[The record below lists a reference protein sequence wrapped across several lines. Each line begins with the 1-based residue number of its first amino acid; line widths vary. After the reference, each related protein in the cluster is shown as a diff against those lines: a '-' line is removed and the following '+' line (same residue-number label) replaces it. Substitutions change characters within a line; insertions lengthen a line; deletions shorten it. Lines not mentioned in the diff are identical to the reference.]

1 MKILLFGA
9 SGQLGSAVHEA
20 LRGRHEVIGVSRKGS
35 PSVDIT
41 DPESIRALYAAV
53 GRVDAVASAAG
64 GVPFRPLT
72 LLTRDDFEA
81 GSRNK
86 LLGQI
91 EVVRQGIEHVN
102 DGGSFTLIAG
112 ILSREPVRGGAVASM
127 ANGALESF
135 VMAAAAELPRGLR
148 INAVSPTV
156 FSESIEHYGDTFR
169 GFRPVPVA
177 DAARAFVRSI
187 EGARTGNVFRVE

>member
-1 MKILLFGA
+1 MKILLIGA
-9 SGQLGSAVHEA
+9 SGQLGSAVDEA

-53 GRVDAVASAAG
+53 GRVDAVVGAAG

-72 LLTRDDFEA
+72 QLTRDDFEA
-81 GSRNK
+81 GARNK

-91 EVVRQGIEHVN
+91 EIVRQGIDHVN
-102 DGGSFTLIAG
+102 DGGSFTLITG

-156 FSESIEHYGDTFR
+156 FSESIDHYGDTFR
-169 GFRPVPVA
+169 GFKPVP
-177 DAARAFVRSI
+177 AAQAALAFVKSI
-187 EGARTGNVFRVE
+187 EGARTGHVFRVE